1 MPITRLFSEK
11 SLTKVILKTAGFVL
25 FIIAILFL
33 HIISV
38 IGEIQ
43 KNSPVWYIALN
54 LVIPAM
60 AIIAIVLYGF
70 NYRPLKY
77 RWVWKTVPILYAL
90 LLLWDLFSH
99 ISLIRFMV
107 QGHRFSIIPV
117 LVRLAIQALAVYFS
131 SHLGYS
137 AFQAQQQKI
146 PDIEPKSSRLLS
158 VIATVLFVVCV
169 LSVAFKWM
177 IIIRGF
183 IRVSF
188 ENGIPFIFTQ
198 FFHFAPLIMVMP
210 WLYGLAICFLG
221 AAYGAAYRY
230 NRMLMIPNFILLL
243 AFLANMIVFYSY
255 QGFWIT
261 SAYY

>member
-1 MPITRLFSEK
+1 MGLENST
-11 SLTKVILKTAGFVL
+11 
-25 FIIAILFL
+25 
-33 HIISV
+33 HIICSIV
-38 IGEIQ
+38 IVGSIQ
-43 KNSPVWYIALN
+43 PHFLDSIHGAGSSFQYYPGARTVSNS
-54 LVIPAM
+54 
-60 AIIAIVLYGF
+60 GS
-70 NYRPLKY
+70 
-77 RWVWKTVPILYAL
+77 T
-90 LLLWDLFSH
+90 
-99 ISLIRFMV
+99 
-107 QGHRFSIIPV
+107 
-117 LVRLAIQALAVYFS
+117 VYFS

-146 PDIEPKSSRLLS
+146 SDIEPKSSRLLS